1 MSGCPRLRLIFR
13 RDRKLLLDPPD
24 FLGCMS
30 PEEALH
36 VRRKFAQKV
45 GYRIRAQRTAEAI
58 HGVSESSV
66 MSWVIAVFQ
75 RTGEQSAQ
83 ELGRV
88 ECAIAVVVP
97 GDHHSGRGIARA
109 GNKRSLVR
117 RKIARILMQDR
128 REGKSLDESP
138 RFCICQSRAKSLR
151 PTLRTSA
158 VVGPL
163 SHCVGP
169 SGLKTC

>member
-1 MSGCPRLRLIFR
+1 MSGCPAYGLSSGGIGSFSSILRI
-13 RDRKLLLDPPD
+13 
-24 FLGCMS
+24 FLGACLRKRRFMS
-30 PEEALH
+30 GVNSRRRSVIASELSAL
-36 VRRKFAQKV
+36 
-45 GYRIRAQRTAEAI
+45 AEAI

-88 ECAIAVVVP
+88 ECAIAVVIL
-97 GDHHSGRGIARA
+97 GDHHSGCGIPRA

-138 RFCICQSRAKSLR
+138 RFCVCQSRAKSLR
-151 PTLRTSA
+151 PTLQTSA

>member
-83 ELGRV
+83 ENSDVLN
-88 ECAIAVVVP
+88 AL
-97 GDHHSGRGIARA
+97 S
-109 GNKRSLVR
+109 
-117 RKIARILMQDR
+117 
-128 REGKSLDESP
+128 
-138 RFCICQSRAKSLR
+138 
-151 PTLRTSA
+151 
-158 VVGPL
+158 PL
-163 SHCVGP
+163 SFLVTTT
-169 SGLKTC
+169 LVAA

>member
-30 PEEALH
+30 PEEAVH
-36 VRRKFAQKV
+36 VRGKFAQKV

-97 GDHHSGRGIARA
+97 GDHHSGRGRARA

-117 RKIARILMQDR
+117 RKIARILLQDR
-128 REGKSLDESP
+128 REDKCLEESP
-138 RFCICQSRAKSLR
+138 RFCIRQSRSESLR
-151 PTLRTSA
+151 PTLHTSA
-158 VVGPL
+158 AVTPL
-163 SHCVGP
+163 CHCRGP
-169 SGLKTC
+169 SGW

>member
-1 MSGCPRLRLIFR
+1 MSGCPRLRLIFW
-13 RDRKLLLDPPD
+13 RDWKLLLDPPD

-75 RTGEQSAQ
+75 RTA
-83 ELGRV
+83 
-88 ECAIAVVVP
+88 
-97 GDHHSGRGIARA
+97 
-109 GNKRSLVR
+109 NK
-117 RKIARILMQDR
+117 A
-128 REGKSLDESP
+128 P
-138 RFCICQSRAKSLR
+138 RNSDVLNALS
-151 PTLRTSA
+151 
-158 VVGPL
+158 PL
-163 SHCVGP
+163 SFLVTTT
-169 SGLKTC
+169 LVAA